1 MDRRMLLG
9 GIAGTMLLASAI
21 ALSVG
26 YWQLA
31 VVLLGAFVI
40 WFVRSGAVR
49 R

>member
-9 GIAGTMLLASAI
+9 GLAGAMLLASAV

-26 YWQLA
+26 NWHLA

-40 WFVRSGAVR
+40 WFVRSGTVR

>member
-1 MDRRMLLG
+1 MDRRMLFG
-9 GIAGTMLLASAI
+9 GIAGGTLLASAI

-26 YWQLA
+26 NWQLA
-31 VVLLGAFVI
+31 VVLLGAFVL

>member
-1 MDRRMLLG
+1 MDRRMLFG
-9 GIAGTMLLASAI
+9 GIAGAMLLASAI

-26 YWQLA
+26 NWQLA

-40 WFVRSGAVR
+40 WFVRSGAIR